1 MSMDS
6 KSVVQ
11 ISEYHLYSPCDPKQ
25 HSHVPKFG
33 NWDSEN
39 VPYTAHF
46 ENARRERGGVMI
58 NPNDPMENPEIFNTY
73 AHISHRHS
81 HHNNEGSL
89 EKKGSH
95 QHHVHQKSRG
105 SQSFISESGSE
116 RSHSDHKKS
125 HGSLSSSSSHHR
137 HRSGSHSFNDPH
149 MNHEGTVIPKFG
161 DWDVTDP
168 KSGEGYTAIF
178 SKIQN
183 EKHAASSSSHS
194 PSRGTLQLNNCSNLK
209 NQYEGQSSNTVAA
222 CFQAKAN
229 EHGITGAYFGPE
241 QT

>member
-1 MSMDS
+1 MA
-6 KSVVQ
+6 
-11 ISEYHLYSPCDPKQ
+11 

-33 NWDSEN
+33 NWESEN

-46 ENARRERGGVMI
+46 ENARRERGSGVMI
-58 NPNDPMENPEIFNTY
+58 NPNDPIENPEAFNTY
-73 AHISHRHS
+73 SHTSHHHS

-116 RSHSDHKKS
+116 R
-125 HGSLSSSSSHHR
+125 SHHR

-194 PSRGTLQLNNCSNLK
+194 PVRGTPQLNNCSNLK
-209 NQYEGQSSNTVAA
+209 NQYEGQSSKLFKY
-222 CFQAKAN
+222 CCCLFPSESK
-229 EHGITGAYFGPE
+229 
-241 QT
+241 